1 MVTAPQ
7 ISLRNISL
15 SFGGEPV
22 FDNLNLLIHSHDR
35 IALVGRNGSG
45 KSTLLKVLQGFVI
58 QDEGERMLS
67 KGLSVGYLEQDPN
80 LSKFTTLYDYVYSG
94 VSESNYHLVEM
105 TRKSLKIDLGIYISD
120 SSGGERRRAALTKLI
135 AGDHDLML
143 LDEPTNHLDVEA
155 IEWLESELKSSSK
168 SFVIIS
174 HDRMFLSNLTNDT
187 VWVDRGKARRCSVG
201 FGGFEE
207 WRDKVWQEEDDKIH
221 KLNRKIMSESRWA
234 VEGIRARRKRNQ
246 RRVKNLQKL
255 RDQKKSYIPRVG
267 KANMILASEKK
278 SGQSV
283 VDAKNINKNFASKC
297 IIRDFS
303 IQIKQGDRIGIV
315 GPNGIGKTTLI
326 KILLGEVQPDLGE
339 IKLGSNLI
347 IAKFDQMREQL
358 NLENSLLQNLT
369 DDPNIQNVSKA
380 GQILVRGKSKH
391 VAGYLKDFLFS
402 EAQLRSPVK
411 SLSGGEKARLLL
423 AKIMT
428 KESNL
433 LILDEPTNDL
443 DLETLDILQEVITE
457 YPGTVLLISHDRDF
471 LNRTVET
478 SIVLTGQGK
487 FLKIAGSWIDYQSLK
502 IKNNTPNKVKE
513 RINKKNLEED
523 LSTHSSKKTGYSF
536 VDKHRLEQL
545 PILIDRLEYE
555 IKKLENFLSDATLYL
570 EHPIKFE
577 KASTALIERQTE
589 LKSLENEWFVLE
601 DKELSSGVYRI
612 REAKVLNSTIEE
624 MCNAKDQIRISKES
638 YPVGDVFGVDIYEAT
653 HVNTDKQ
660 VYVTASELLR

>member
-7 ISLRNISL
+7 ISLKNISL

-67 KGLSVGYLEQDPN
+67 KSLSIGYLEQDPN
-80 LSKFTTLYDYVYSG
+80 LSKFTTLHDYVYSG
-94 VSESNYHLVEM
+94 VSESNFHLIEM
-105 TRKSLKIDLGIYISD
+105 TRKSLKLDLGLYISD

-135 AGDHDLML
+135 AGEHDLML

-174 HDRMFLSNLTNDT
+174 HDRMFLSNLTKDT

-207 WRDKVWQEEDDKIH
+207 WRDKVWREEDDKIH
-221 KLNRKIMSESRWA
+221 KLNRKILSESRWA
-234 VEGIRARRKRNQ
+234 VEGLSARRKRNQ
-246 RRVKNLQKL
+246 GRLKNLQKL
-255 RDQKKSYIPRVG
+255 RDQKKSYIPRLG

-278 SGQSV
+278 SGQLV
-283 VDAKNINKNFASKC
+283 VDAKNINKNFANKC
-297 IIRDFS
+297 IIKDFS

-326 KILLGEVQPDLGE
+326 KIILGEVQPDLGE
-339 IKLGSNLI
+339 VKLGSNLI

-443 DLETLDILQEVITE
+443 DLETLDILQEVIAE
-457 YPGTVLLISHDRDF
+457 YQGTVLLISHDRDF

-478 SIVLTGQGK
+478 SIILTGQGK
-487 FLKIAGSWIDYQSLK
+487 FFKITGSWNDHQSLK
-502 IKNNTPNKVKE
+502 IKNNTPSKVKE
-513 RINKKNLEED
+513 KINKENLEET
-523 LSTHSSKKTGYSF
+523 SNTQSSQKKGYSF
-536 VDKHRLEQL
+536 VDKHRLAQL
-545 PILIDRLEYE
+545 PILIERLEFE

-570 EHPIKFE
+570 EHPLKFE

-589 LKSLENEWFVLE
+589 LKNLEDEWFVLE
-601 DKELSSGVYRI
+601 ERGS
-612 REAKVLNSTIEE
+612 
-624 MCNAKDQIRISKES
+624 
-638 YPVGDVFGVDIYEAT
+638 
-653 HVNTDKQ
+653 
-660 VYVTASELLR
+660 

>member
-67 KGLSVGYLEQDPN
+67 KGLSIGYLEQDPN

-94 VSESNYHLVEM
+94 VSESNFHLIEM
-105 TRKSLKIDLGIYISD
+105 TRKSLKLDLGIYISD

-135 AGDHDLML
+135 AGEHDLML

-174 HDRMFLSNLTNDT
+174 HDRMFLSNLTKDT

-221 KLNRKIMSESRWA
+221 KLNRKILSESRWA
-234 VEGIRARRKRNQ
+234 VEGISARRKRNQ
-246 RRVKNLQKL
+246 GRLKNLQKL
-255 RDQKKSYIPRVG
+255 RDQKKSYIPRLG

-278 SGQSV
+278 SGQLV
-283 VDAKNINKNFASKC
+283 VDAKNINKNFANKC
-297 IIRDFS
+297 IIKDFS
-303 IQIKQGDRIGIV
+303 IQIRQGDRIGIV

-326 KILLGEVQPDLGE
+326 KIILGEVQPDLGE

-402 EAQLRSPVK
+402 EAQLRAPVK

-443 DLETLDILQEVITE
+443 DLETLDILQEVIAE
-457 YPGTVLLISHDRDF
+457 YQGTVLLISHDRDF

-478 SIVLTGQGK
+478 SIILTGQGK
-487 FLKIAGSWIDYQSLK
+487 FLKIAGSWNDYQSLK
-502 IKNNTPNKVKE
+502 IKNSTPSKVKE
-513 RINKKNLEED
+513 KINKQNLEET
-523 LSTHSSKKTGYSF
+523 SNTQSSQKKGYSF

-545 PILIDRLEYE
+545 PILIERLEFE

-570 EHPIKFE
+570 EHPLKFE

-589 LKSLENEWFVLE
+589 LKNLEDEWFVLE
-601 DKELSSGVYRI
+601 ERGS
-612 REAKVLNSTIEE
+612 
-624 MCNAKDQIRISKES
+624 
-638 YPVGDVFGVDIYEAT
+638 
-653 HVNTDKQ
+653 
-660 VYVTASELLR
+660 